1 MRVSLFP
8 KTLTTVALLAATFLA
23 RNVHAAA
30 GDLYTKDFNSAQII
44 RIAQNGTKTVFTSG
58 DGSQTSG
65 MVFDRAGNL
74 YIATSNTG
82 NILKYAPDGTWTTFA
97 SGLGTVYELAFDS
110 AGNLFASER
119 TSESILKFAPNGTK
133 TIFASGLSNPAG
145 LGFDRADNLFVVQG
159 SGGPV
164 LKFAPNGTST
174 VFAPA
179 PDVNHPFLS
188 VAVDA
193 ADYVYLA
200 EFVPG
205 TIYKYSP
212 DGQTRTVFSP
222 AANSSTGSIRFDSAG
237 NLFSFVEGQQS
248 IYKITPNGT
257 RTLFANNLGFAAW
270 GAFEPARGYSLNLST
285 RLRVQTEENMMIAGF
300 VGTDP
305 TKVVVRGIGPSLAQK
320 GIAGALPDPVLELHD
335 SSGAVI
341 ATNDNWRDTQQAEL
355 QASGLAPTN
364 DLEAAMAVTLPAGAY
379 TAIIRGK
386 GNTTGVGLI
395 EVYDL
400 NFASHAKLMNLS
412 TRGRVETGENV
423 MIGGFIIGDNGEK
436 ILLRALGPSLVT
448 SGVVQPLL
456 DPTLTLFN
464 SNGSLI
470 DSNDNWKDTHEVAIR
485 GTGMAP
491 SNDLESA
498 ILTTL
503 PPGQYTAVVQDH
515 NGTLSGVAVVELY
528 NLN

>member
-1 MRVSLFP
+1 MILPLLQRLLIGLVAVSCLRD
-8 KTLTTVALLAATFLA
+8 LQ
-23 RNVHAAA
+23 AAA
-30 GDLYTKDFNSAQII
+30 GDLYTKDFNSNSII
-44 RIAQNGTKTVFTSG
+44 RIAQNGTKTLFTSG
-58 DGSQTSG
+58 DGSQTTG
-65 MVFDRAGNL
+65 MAFDRAGNL
-74 YIATSNTG
+74 YIATSSTG
-82 NILKYAPDGTWTTFA
+82 NILKFAPDGTRTTFA
-97 SGLGTVYELAFDS
+97 AGLGNVYELAFDS
-110 AGNLFASER
+110 AGNLFVTER
-119 TSESILKFAPNGTK
+119 TSQSILKFAPNGTK
-133 TIFASGLSNPAG
+133 TVFASGLSNAAG

-164 LKFAPNGTST
+164 LKFAPDGTSS

-179 PDVNHPFLS
+179 PDFNHPFIG
-188 VAVDA
+188 VAADA
-193 ADYVYLA
+193 ADNVYIV

-222 AANSSTGSIRFDSAG
+222 PANSSTGSIRFDSAG
-237 NLFSFVEGQQS
+237 NLFSFVEGQHS
-248 IYKITPNGT
+248 IYRITPNGI
-257 RTLFANNLGFAAW
+257 RTLFASDLGFAAW

-285 RLRVQTEENMMIAGF
+285 RLRVQTDENMMVAGF
-300 VGTDP
+300 IGTDP
-305 TKVVVRGIGPSLAQK
+305 TTVVVRGIGPSLAQA
-320 GIAGALPDPVLELHD
+320 GIKGALQDPILELHD
-335 SSGAVI
+335 STGAVI
-341 ATNDNWRDTQQAEL
+341 KVNDNWRESQEAEL

-364 DLEAAMAVTLPAGAY
+364 DLDAAMLVTLPPGAY

-386 GNTTGVGLI
+386 NGTIGVGLI

-400 NFASHAKLMNLS
+400 NLASRAKLMNLS

-436 ILLRALGPSLVT
+436 VLLRVLGPSLLNA
-448 SGVVQPLL
+448 GVLQPLL
-456 DPTLTLFN
+456 DPTLMLFDR
-464 SNGSLI
+464 NGSLI
-470 DSNDNWKDTHEVAIR
+470 DSNDNWKDTHETAIR

-491 SNDLESA
+491 PNDLESA

-515 NGTLSGVAVVELY
+515 NGLSGIAVVELY